1 MDGSIVPAE
10 DPDTLIAQAEAL
22 AQQGCFTDAH
32 AVYDR
37 ALPSLR
43 EKSGSKLVR
52 ALGGLSWSLNAAGLA
67 EDALEAAEE
76 AIAAQLLVAPDDHA
90 ALAILHGLAGN
101 SLMAL
106 QRFDRAQRCYAQAL
120 RAHEAAGT
128 SDSLRAETLSLL
140 GEAAFRR
147 HDFGVAVRHQRAA
160 LAALRRAG
168 AVCRLAPA
176 LTSFGVSLFRLG
188 REIEA
193 EAALREAL
201 DVDPNLLLAA
211 ENLIHVLY
219 KQERVVEGKALAAEK
234 YRRQSFTVKPR
245 PPGATAT
252 LLLLWSLDGTVPHR
266 HLLDGAPFGLIDWH
280 IAYADPAHE
289 ASLPPHDLVL
299 NLIGDADDGAEALK
313 AAISFQD
320 RAKVLMLNDP
330 RRIAGTARHDIATLL
345 AGIEGLVI
353 PTVAQIPASALKSG
367 AAQDVLASRG
377 LALPVLL
384 RSAGK
389 HGGETAQ
396 RIDTPAALDAAVT
409 DIADGTTTYATA
421 YHDYRSADGYY
432 RKYRAI
438 FVDRKP
444 RPYHLAI
451 SPNWLVHYFS
461 ADMLEH
467 PKKRAEEL
475 RYLQDMPAA
484 LGETAMRALAEI
496 GARMDLDYCGI
507 DFSRLPDGRILL
519 FECNATMLVHPE
531 QEGSVLA
538 EKNPYVQRIITAFQ
552 DHLLARLQ
560 QYAAADGR
568 SS

>member
-1 MDGSIVPAE
+1 MDGSIVPAG
-10 DPDTLIAQAEAL
+10 DPDSLV
-22 AQQGCFTDAH
+22 AH
-32 AVYDR
+32 AEDLARQGRFTEAHALYHR

-43 EKSGSKLVR
+43 ADSGGRLVR
-52 ALGGLSWSLNAAGLA
+52 ALGGLSWALNAAGLA
-67 EDALEAAEE
+67 EDALNAAEE
-76 AIAAQLLVAPDDHA
+76 ALVAQRLVAPDDHA
-90 ALAILHGLAGN
+90 AMAILHGLAGN

-106 QRFDRAQRCYAQAL
+106 RRFSEAQRCYAAAL
-120 RAHEAAGT
+120 GAREAAGT
-128 SDSLRAETLSLL
+128 GDRLLAETLNLL
-140 GEAAFRR
+140 GEAAFRQ

-160 LAALRRAG
+160 VAALRRAG
-168 AVCRLAPA
+168 AADQLAPA

-188 REIEA
+188 RQIEA

-201 DVDPNLLLAA
+201 EVDPNLLLAA

-219 KQERVVEGKALAAEK
+219 EQDRVTEGKALATEK
-234 YRRQSFTVKPR
+234 YRRHSFTVKPR

-280 IAYADPAHE
+280 IAFADAAHE
-289 ASLPPHDLVL
+289 ARLPPYDLVL
-299 NLIGDADDGAEALK
+299 NLIGDADEGTEALA

-320 RAKVLMLNDP
+320 RATVPVLNDP

-345 AGIEGLVI
+345 AGIDGLVI
-353 PTVAQIPASALKSG
+353 PSVAQIPADTLKHG
-367 AAQDVLASRG
+367 AAQDVLAARG

-389 HGGETAQ
+389 HGGDTAQ
-396 RIDTPAALDAAVT
+396 RIDNADALDRAVAEL
-409 DIADGTTTYATA
+409 ADGTTTYVTA
-421 YHDYRSADGYY
+421 YHDYRSADGYF

-444 RPYHLAI
+444 LPYHLAI

-461 ADMLEH
+461 ADMLDH

-484 LGETAMRALAEI
+484 LGATAMQALADI

-507 DFSRLPDGRILL
+507 DFSCLPDGRILL

-531 QEGSVLA
+531 QDGSVLA
-538 EKNPYVQRIITAFQ
+538 EKNPYIRRIITAFQ
-552 DHLLARLQ
+552 DHLLGRLGQ
-560 QYAAADGR
+560 QPAVGEGLP
-568 SS
+568 

>member
-10 DPDTLIAQAEAL
+10 DPDSLIARAEDL
-22 AQQGCFTDAH
+22 AQHGRFADAH
-32 AVYDR
+32 ALYGR
-37 ALPSLR
+37 AMPSLR
-43 EKSGSKLVR
+43 AEASGKLVR
-52 ALGGLSWSLNAAGLA
+52 ALGGLSWALNAAGRA
-67 EDALEAAEE
+67 EDALTAAEE
-76 AIAAQLLVAPDDHA
+76 ALAAQHLVAPRDHA

-106 QRFDRAQRCYAQAL
+106 QRFPQARRHYAAAL
-120 RAHEAAGT
+120 RAHEAAG
-128 SDSLRAETLSLL
+128 SGDAARAEALNLL
-140 GEAAFRR
+140 GEAAFRQN
-147 HDFGVAVRHQRAA
+147 DFGVAVRHQRGAI
-160 LAALRRAG
+160 AALRRAG
-168 AVCRLAPA
+168 AKSALAPA
-176 LTSFGVSLFRLG
+176 LTSFGVSLCRLG
-188 REIEA
+188 RQIDA

-201 DVDPNLLLAA
+201 EIDPNLLLAA
-211 ENLIHVLY
+211 ENLIHLLY
-219 KQERVVEGKALAAEK
+219 KQDRVAEGKALAAEK

-245 PPGATAT
+245 PPGASAT

-280 IAYADPAHE
+280 IAYADAAQE
-289 ASLPPHDLVL
+289 ARLPPHDLVL
-299 NLIGDADDGAEALK
+299 NLIGDADDGAEALA

-320 RAKVLMLNDP
+320 HATAPVLNDP
-330 RRIAGTARHDIATLL
+330 RRIAGTARHDVARLL

-353 PTVAQIPASALKSG
+353 PAVAQIPAAALKLG
-367 AAQDVLASRG
+367 AAEDVLAARG

-384 RSAGK
+384 RSAGR

-396 RIDTPAALDAAVT
+396 LIETAAALDQAVT

-421 YHDYRSADGYY
+421 YHDYRSADGYF

-444 RPYHLAI
+444 LPYHLAI

-461 ADMLEH
+461 ADMLDH

-475 RYLQDMPAA
+475 RYLQDMPAE
-484 LGETAMRALAEI
+484 LGDTAMRALTEI

-538 EKNPYVQRIITAFQ
+538 EKNPYVRRIITAFQ
-552 DHLLARLQ
+552 DHLLRRLPQ
-560 QYAAADGR
+560 HAIAA
-568 SS
+568 

>member
-1 MDGSIVPAE
+1 MDGSIIPAD
-10 DPDTLIAQAEAL
+10 DPDGLVAHAEAL
-22 AQQGCFTDAH
+22 AQQGRLADAQAMYH
-32 AVYDR
+32 R

-43 EKSGSKLVR
+43 AAGGGKLVR
-52 ALGGLSWSLNAAGLA
+52 ALGGLSWALNAAGLA
-67 EDALEAAEE
+67 EDALDAAEAAL
-76 AIAAQLLVAPDDHA
+76 AAQRVVAPGDNA

-106 QRFDRAQRCYAQAL
+106 RRFGRAQSCYAEAL
-120 RAHEAAGT
+120 RARDAAGT
-128 SDSLRAETLSLL
+128 GDLQRAETLNLL
-140 GEAAFRR
+140 GEAAFRQN
-147 HDFGVAVRHQRAA
+147 DFGVAVRHQRAA
-160 LAALRRAG
+160 IAALRRAG
-168 AVCRLAPA
+168 AVNQLAPA

-188 REIEA
+188 RQIEA

-201 DVDPNLLLAA
+201 EVDPDLLLAA
-211 ENLIHVLY
+211 ENLVHVLY
-219 KQERVVEGKALAAEK
+219 HQDRVTEGKALASEK
-234 YRRQSFTVKPR
+234 YRRHSFTVQPR

-280 IAYADPAHE
+280 IAFADATHE
-289 ASLPPHDLVL
+289 ARLPPHDLVL

-320 RAKVLMLNDP
+320 RAAVPVLNDP
-330 RRIAGTARHDIATLL
+330 RRIAGTARHSIATLL

-353 PTVAQIPASALKSG
+353 PTVAQIPAAALKHG
-367 AAQDVLASRG
+367 AALQVLAARG

-396 RIDTPAALDAAVT
+396 RIDTAEALGHAVAG
-409 DIADGTTTYATA
+409 IADGTTTYVTA
-421 YHDYRSADGYY
+421 YHDYRSADGYF

-444 RPYHLAI
+444 LPYHLAI

-461 ADMLEH
+461 ADMLDH

-475 RYLQDMPAA
+475 QYLQDMPAA
-484 LGETAMRALAEI
+484 LGDTAMRALAEI

-538 EKNPYVQRIITAFQ
+538 EKNPYVRRIITAFQ
-552 DHLLARLQ
+552 DHLLSRLRRP
-560 QYAAADGR
+560 AAAGEQLP
-568 SS
+568 